1 MGWDRKDA
9 MGNSLE
15 LGDYVKIIKHR
26 KDDMTSDALCDMS
39 PEDVIGM
46 VLEVDA
52 LEGSDYNGRYHV
64 GIDGHGWISYKVVV
78 KV

>member
-1 MGWDRKDA
+1 MGWDREDA

-15 LGDYVKIIKHR
+15 VGDYVKIIKHN
-26 KDDMTSDALCDMS
+26 KGGMTSDALCDMS

-52 LEGSDYNGRYHV
+52 LEGSDYNGRYQI
-64 GIDGHGWISYKVVV
+64 GIDGHGWISYKIVV

>member
-1 MGWDRKDA
+1 MGWDGKDA

-15 LGDYVKIIKHR
+15 LGDHVKIIKHR

-64 GIDGHGWISYKVVV
+64 GIDGYGWISYKVVV